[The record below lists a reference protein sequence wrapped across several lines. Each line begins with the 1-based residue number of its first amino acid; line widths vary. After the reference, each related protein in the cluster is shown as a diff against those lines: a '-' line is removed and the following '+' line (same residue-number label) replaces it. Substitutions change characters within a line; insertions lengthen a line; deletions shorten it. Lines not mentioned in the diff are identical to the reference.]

1 MINAYIYIEIS
12 KSSRNLVLQR
22 EKIKNSANHDYLTI
36 IHFKRI
42 MSNTIEYSLLRDQT
56 LIDVV
61 DEDWEAE
68 ELPTAVSYTHLT
80 LPTNREV

>member
-1 MINAYIYIEIS
+1 
-12 KSSRNLVLQR
+12 
-22 EKIKNSANHDYLTI
+22 
-36 IHFKRI
+36 

-68 ELPTAVSYTHLT
+68 ELPTDGERKFPSDRLLCVG
-80 LPTNREV
+80 E